1 MSLVFRIGRFR
12 CTMQHCTSECNA
24 CSFLGLLAPIHFS
37 VLLMLRLTLR
47 HLQVFAWGCPWRP
60 NPCLFHRCPTSSRR
74 QMGAAPD
81 LHQPA
86 WVAGSTLV
94 SFCRSGH
101 LAGSRYPLVPW
112 QPGCLARH
120 HSFCIIGCQSLS
132 PCLLD
137 CNLRSFTAIL
147 VLNGCLR
154 TKTSPSEPS
163 RMDGSHCCG
172 HTIWD
177 LNATDTSAPVA
188 WIDPWFEGH
197 FFIAALGFWTGDAP
211 LSKNFRLLSS
221 VARAPPGSVRPIAS
235 SNAEIFTYHTW
246 CNGEKCLFVY
256 LYIYM

>member
-37 VLLMLRLTLR
+37 VLLMLRLMLR

-94 SFCRSGH
+94 SFFRSGH

-120 HSFCIIGCQSLS
+120 HSFCII
-132 PCLLD
+132 
-137 CNLRSFTAIL
+137 
-147 VLNGCLR
+147 
-154 TKTSPSEPS
+154 SEPS
-163 RMDGSHCCG
+163 RMDGSHGCG

-177 LNATDTSAPVA
+177 LDATDTSALWHELTPDLKA
-188 WIDPWFEGH
+188 I
-197 FFIAALGFWTGDAP
+197 
-211 LSKNFRLLSS
+211 SS
-221 VARAPPGSVRPIAS
+221 SQRWDFAPPGSVRPIAS

-256 LYIYM
+256 IYIYIYLYPSASPCLQVTVLDITGI